1 MNITAITSTLLQSLV
16 LPAALVATAFALILA
31 ADVLRRDIGS
41 KAMQEVS
48 AMIFEGAVAFMR
60 RQYVTIAILA
70 LVMSVLIGAL
80 LAAFE
85 TPAVADTSV
94 YGVDLGIKTG
104 IAFLF
109 GAVCSMASGIIGM
122 YISVKANL
130 RTAAAAR
137 FGVVKAVQVA
147 MRGGA
152 VSGFL
157 VAALSLD
164 RKSTRLN
171 SSH

>member
-109 GAVCSMASGIIGM
+109 EIGRAH
-122 YISVKANL
+122 V
-130 RTAAAAR
+130 
-137 FGVVKAVQVA
+137 
-147 MRGGA
+147 
-152 VSGFL
+152 
-157 VAALSLD
+157 
-164 RKSTRLN
+164 
-171 SSH
+171 